1 MRGSLPYSL
10 CPFVLGTEWVKK
22 TMSKCLNFTGCFI
35 KIWFLKCNHIYIYPL
50 FDVEDQPE
58 EMETDEFEGDQIDT
72 EETGDKTTAPDD
84 EQIDTGNDE
93 EEGEELGD
101 EEDVEGTED
110 DKKQD
115 LGEGPE
121 VSD

>member
-1 MRGSLPYSL
+1 
-10 CPFVLGTEWVKK
+10 
-22 TMSKCLNFTGCFI
+22 
-35 KIWFLKCNHIYIYPL
+35 
-50 FDVEDQPE
+50 
-58 EMETDEFEGDQIDT
+58 METDEFERDQIDT

-84 EQIDTGNDE
+84 EQMDTDNDE

-101 EEDVEGTED
+101 EEDVKGTEG

-115 LGEGPE
+115 VGEGPE